1 MSERLKRFFGAVTTA
16 RMIMAEPRMDAN
28 NQREEAIRYIMDALD
43 RETYS
48 DLRAACCRQPASR
61 ADKEDGP

>member
-1 MSERLKRFFGAVTTA
+1 
-16 RMIMAEPRMDAN
+16 MIMAEPRMDAN

-48 DLRAACCRQPASR
+48 ELRTACRGNPADR
-61 ADKEDGP
+61 AEGGEPCSMK

>member
-1 MSERLKRFFGAVTTA
+1 MSERLERFFGAVTTA

-43 RETYS
+43 RETYNE
-48 DLRAACCRQPASR
+48 LRTVCRQQPADR
-61 ADKEDGP
+61 ADKEDGR

>member
-1 MSERLKRFFGAVTTA
+1 MSERLERFFGEVTNA
-16 RMIMAEPRMDAN
+16 KMIMAEPRMDAN

-48 DLRAACCRQPASR
+48 ELRAACRRQPADR
-61 ADKEDGP
+61 TDKKDGR

>member
-1 MSERLKRFFGAVTTA
+1 MSERLERFFGAVTTA
-16 RMIMAEPRMDAN
+16 KMIMAEPRMDAN

-48 DLRAACCRQPASR
+48 ELRTACRGNPADR
-61 ADKEDGP
+61 ADKEDGR